1 MTDQRGGLIL
11 WAGAVVLGL
20 FLILFVF
27 FGACDAFFEDEDEP
41 GDLGAPVEWIA
52 R

>member
-1 MTDQRGGLIL
+1 MSERGGFIL
-11 WAGAVVLGL
+11 WLVVVAIGL
-20 FLILFVF
+20 FVVAGLF